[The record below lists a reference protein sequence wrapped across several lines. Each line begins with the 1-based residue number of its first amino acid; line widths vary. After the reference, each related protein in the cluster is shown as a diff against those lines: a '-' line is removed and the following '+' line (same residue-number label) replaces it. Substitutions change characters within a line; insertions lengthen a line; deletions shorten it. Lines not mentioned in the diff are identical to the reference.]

1 MDKIKILESV
11 PNERGLYSYTY
22 LESDYDEYLG
32 EVVESFSEVRELETN
47 TIRIFELENALKH
60 YDIVSKKY
68 RLIAALL
75 RKKASLEAGKDELVK
90 DIEELKKTSIVLNK
104 RTLMYE
110 RHLNEWYHLSNGKSE
125 ANEYAKRALKMN

>member
-11 PNERGLYSYTY
+11 QNERGLYSYTY

-110 RHLNEWYHLSNGKSE
+110 RHLNEWYHLSNGISE

>member
-75 RKKASLEAGKDELVK
+75 RKKASLEAGKDELVNGIWFFFNDK
-90 DIEELKKTSIVLNK
+90 EETKKLVDELFFGITEGNTIEE
-104 RTLMYE
+104 
-110 RHLNEWYHLSNGKSE
+110 
-125 ANEYAKRALKMN
+125 ANTIN

>member
-47 TIRIFELENALKH
+47 TIKIFELENALKH
-60 YDIVSKKY
+60 YDMVSKKY
-68 RLIAALL
+68 RLVAALL
-75 RKKASLEAGKDELVK
+75 RKKASLEAGKDELAR

-110 RHLNEWYHLSNGKSE
+110 RYLNEWYHLSNGKSE

>member
-60 YDIVSKKY
+60 QDIVSKKY

>member
-47 TIRIFELENALKH
+47 TIRILELENALKH
-60 YDIVSKKY
+60 YDMVSKKY
-68 RLIAALL
+68 RLVATLL
-75 RKKASLEAGKDELVK
+75 CKKASLKEGKDELAR
-90 DIEELKKTSIVLNK
+90 DTEELKKTSIVLNK
-104 RTLMYE
+104 RILTYE
-110 RHLNEWYHLSNGKSE
+110 KCLNEWYYISDGKIE
-125 ANEYAKRALKMN
+125 ANEYIKKALKIK

>member
-60 YDIVSKKY
+60 YDMVSKKY

-75 RKKASLEAGKDELVK
+75 RKKASLEAGKDELAR

>member
-47 TIRIFELENALKH
+47 TIKIFELENALKH
-60 YDIVSKKY
+60 YDMISKKY
-68 RLIAALL
+68 KLIAVLL
-75 RKKASLEAGKDELVK
+75 RKKASLEAGKDELAR

>member
-68 RLIAALL
+68 RLIATLL
-75 RKKASLEAGKDELVK
+75 RKKASLKAGKDELAR

>member
-75 RKKASLEAGKDELVK
+75 RKKASLEAGKDELAK

-110 RHLNEWYHLSNGKSE
+110 KHLNEWYYLSNGKSE

>member
-75 RKKASLEAGKDELVK
+75 RKKASLEAGKDELAR

-125 ANEYAKRALKMN
+125 ASEYAKRALKMN

>member
-110 RHLNEWYHLSNGKSE
+110 RHLNEWYHLSDGKSE

>member
-32 EVVESFSEVRELETN
+32 EVVESYSELRELETN

-75 RKKASLEAGKDELVK
+75 RKKASLEAGKDELAR

>member
-125 ANEYAKRALKMN
+125 ANEYVKRALKMN

>member
-60 YDIVSKKY
+60 YDMISKKY
-68 RLIAALL
+68 KLIAALL
-75 RKKASLEAGKDELVK
+75 RKKASLEAGKDELAR

>member
-110 RHLNEWYHLSNGKSE
+110 RHINEWYHLSNGKSE
-125 ANEYAKRALKMN
+125 ANEYVKRALKMN

>member
-47 TIRIFELENALKH
+47 TIKIFELENALKH
-60 YDIVSKKY
+60 YDMISKKY
-68 RLIAALL
+68 KLIAALL
-75 RKKASLEAGKDELVK
+75 RKKASLEAGKDELAR

>member
-47 TIRIFELENALKH
+47 TIRILELENALKH
-60 YDIVSKKY
+60 YDMVSKKY

-75 RKKASLEAGKDELVK
+75 RKKASLEAGKDELAR

>member
-32 EVVESFSEVRELETN
+32 EVVESYSELRELETN

-60 YDIVSKKY
+60 YDMISKKY
-68 RLIAALL
+68 KLIAALL
-75 RKKASLEAGKDELVK
+75 RKKASLEAGKDELAR

>member
-1 MDKIKILESV
+1 M
-11 PNERGLYSYTY
+11 
-22 LESDYDEYLG
+22 ESDYDEYLG

-60 YDIVSKKY
+60 YDMVSKKY

-75 RKKASLEAGKDELVK
+75 RKKASLEAGKDELAK

>member
-68 RLIAALL
+68 RLISALL
-75 RKKASLEAGKDELVK
+75 HKKASLEAGKDELAK

-110 RHLNEWYHLSNGKSE
+110 RYLNEWYHLSDGISE

>member
-47 TIRIFELENALKH
+47 TIKIFELENALKH
-60 YDIVSKKY
+60 YDMVSKKY
-68 RLIAALL
+68 RLVAALL
-75 RKKASLEAGKDELVK
+75 RKKASLEAGKDELAR

>member
-110 RHLNEWYHLSNGKSE
+110 RHLNEWYHLSNAKSE

>member
-1 MDKIKILESV
+1 MDKVKILESV

-47 TIRIFELENALKH
+47 TIKIFELENALKH

-68 RLIAALL
+68 RLIAVLL
-75 RKKASLEAGKDELVK
+75 RKKASLEAGKDELAR

>member
-75 RKKASLEAGKDELVK
+75 RKKASLEAGKDELAK

-125 ANEYAKRALKMN
+125 ANEYVKRALKMN

>member
-90 DIEELKKTSIVLNK
+90 DIEELKKTSIILNK

-110 RHLNEWYHLSNGKSE
+110 RYLNEWYHLSDGISE

>member
-60 YDIVSKKY
+60 YDMVSKKY
-68 RLIAALL
+68 RLVAALL
-75 RKKASLEAGKDELVK
+75 RKKASLEAGKDELAR

>member
-68 RLIAALL
+68 KLIAALL
-75 RKKASLEAGKDELVK
+75 RKKASLEAGKDELAK

>member
-60 YDIVSKKY
+60 YDMVSKKY

-75 RKKASLEAGKDELVK
+75 RKKASLEAGKDELAK

>member
-1 MDKIKILESV
+1 MYKIKILESV

-60 YDIVSKKY
+60 YDMVSKKY
-68 RLIAALL
+68 RLVAALL
-75 RKKASLEAGKDELVK
+75 RKKASLEAGKDELAR

>member
-60 YDIVSKKY
+60 YDTVSKKY

-75 RKKASLEAGKDELVK
+75 RKKASLEAGKDELAR

>member
-47 TIRIFELENALKH
+47 TIRIFELENALKY

-75 RKKASLEAGKDELVK
+75 RKKASLEAGKDELAK

>member
-60 YDIVSKKY
+60 YDMVSKKY
-68 RLIAALL
+68 RLVAALL
-75 RKKASLEAGKDELVK
+75 RKKASLEAGKDELAR
-90 DIEELKKTSIVLNK
+90 DIEELKKTSIILNK

>member
-47 TIRIFELENALKH
+47 TIRILELENALKH
-60 YDIVSKKY
+60 YDMVSKKY
-68 RLIAALL
+68 RLVAALL
-75 RKKASLEAGKDELVK
+75 RKKASLEAGKDELAR
-90 DIEELKKTSIVLNK
+90 DIEELKKTSIILNK

>member
-32 EVVESFSEVRELETN
+32 EVVESYSELRELETN

-75 RKKASLEAGKDELVK
+75 RKKASLEAGKDELAK

>member
-75 RKKASLEAGKDELVK
+75 RKKASLEAGKDELAK

-110 RHLNEWYHLSNGKSE
+110 KYLNEWYYLSNGKSE

>member
-110 RHLNEWYHLSNGKSE
+110 RHLNEWYHLSNGKCE
-125 ANEYAKRALKMN
+125 ANEYEKRALKMN

>member
-32 EVVESFSEVRELETN
+32 EVVESYSELRELETN

-60 YDIVSKKY
+60 YDMISKKY
-68 RLIAALL
+68 KLIAALL
-75 RKKASLEAGKDELVK
+75 RKKASLEAGKDELAK

>member
-75 RKKASLEAGKDELVK
+75 RKKASLEAGKD
-90 DIEELKKTSIVLNK
+90 
-104 RTLMYE
+104 
-110 RHLNEWYHLSNGKSE
+110 
-125 ANEYAKRALKMN
+125 